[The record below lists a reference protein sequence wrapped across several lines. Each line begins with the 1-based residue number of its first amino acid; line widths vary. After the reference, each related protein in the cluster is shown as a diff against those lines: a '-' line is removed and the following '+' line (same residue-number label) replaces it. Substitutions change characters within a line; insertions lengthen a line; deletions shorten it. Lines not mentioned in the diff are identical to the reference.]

1 MPVQF
6 KRFDVRKILA
16 EGVEPFPEIRKR
28 VDALKPGEGI
38 AVVAPF
44 LPSPLIEKL
53 RARGIDPTEPEE
65 KLAEGPLSGMR
76 VCVTGTLSRPRSE
89 IQRMI
94 ESAGGKFVTAVGKA
108 TNILVA
114 GEGVGKA
121 KLDAARKFGIRVMD
135 EAALEALLAPPA
147 GEEEETRQRVQE

>member
-53 RARGIDPTEPEE
+53 RAEGFNSRAEPQQD
-65 KLAEGPLSGMR
+65 GSW
-76 VCVTGTLSRPRSE
+76 VTYFLRD
-89 IQRMI
+89 
-94 ESAGGKFVTAVGKA
+94 KA
-108 TNILVA
+108 
-114 GEGVGKA
+114 
-121 KLDAARKFGIRVMD
+121 
-135 EAALEALLAPPA
+135 
-147 GEEEETRQRVQE
+147 